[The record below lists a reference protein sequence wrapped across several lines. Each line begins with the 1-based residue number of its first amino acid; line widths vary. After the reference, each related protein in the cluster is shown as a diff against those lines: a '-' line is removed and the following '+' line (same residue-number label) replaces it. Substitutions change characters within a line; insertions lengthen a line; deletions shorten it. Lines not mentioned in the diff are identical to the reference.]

1 MFIATLLTTASG
13 AEDQV
18 ADARARLAEAG
29 CRPDGIEARGTAVD
43 LFFEGDPL
51 LARAALEAM
60 PIDIFVQPWPRPDIR
75 LLVADMDSTMIT
87 VECIDELADY
97 AGVKPQVAD
106 VTERAMRGELD
117 FEGALRARVALL
129 KGLPETV
136 LARCYEER
144 VRFMPGAETLI
155 RTLKGMGVR
164 CLLVSGGFT
173 YFADRVAAGIGF
185 DAARANILGVA
196 DGVLDGTVAE
206 PILGA
211 EAKRA
216 TLVAEAARLG
226 IGLEQTIAIG
236 DGANDIPMLRAAGL
250 GIAYHAKPKA
260 TAAADAAVRFGD
272 LTAVLAGLGIEPGPE
287 VDPKLRPA

>member
-1 MFIATLLTTASG
+1 MFIATLLTTAAK

-29 CRPDGIEARGTAVD
+29 CRPDGIAARGTAVD

-51 LARAALEAM
+51 TARAALEEMA
-60 PIDIFVQPWPRPDIR
+60 IDIFVQPWPRAEIR

-97 AGVKPQVAD
+97 AGVKAEVAE

-117 FEGALRARVALL
+117 FEAALRARVALL
-129 KGLPETV
+129 KGLPESV
-136 LARCYEER
+136 LARCYDER
-144 VRFMPGAETLI
+144 VRIMPGAETLI
-155 RTLKGMGVR
+155 RTLRSRAVR

-173 YFADRVAAGIGF
+173 YFAERVAAEIGF
-185 DAARANILGVA
+185 DAARANVLGLR

-216 TLVAEAARLG
+216 TLMDEAARLG
-226 IGLEQTIAIG
+226 IGLHQTIAIG
-236 DGANDIPMLRAAGL
+236 DGANDIPMLQAAGL
-250 GIAYHAKPKA
+250 GVAYRAKPKA
-260 TAAADAAVRFGD
+260 AAAADAAVRYGD
-272 LTAVLAGLGIEPGPE
+272 LTAVLAGLG
-287 VDPKLRPA
+287 L